1 VAAAGAPG
9 PDDPQPLSEA
19 EAAEKEA
26 LLGAGFSGWTRRD
39 FASFTKACEKAR
51 GGPQARALH
60 SLAGLGGCGVC
71 SDPGG
76 AARSGANRGFFSI
89 VLILRRLFVVVT
101 HCHGGGSTAA
111 AGVFFFRN

>member
-26 LLGAGFSGWTRRD
+26 LLGAGFSGWNRRD

-60 SLAGLGGCGVC
+60 SLAGAWRLWRLLRPWRGC
-71 SDPGG
+71 
-76 AARSGANRGFFSI
+76 A
-89 VLILRRLFVVVT
+89 LRRK
-101 HCHGGGSTAA
+101 
-111 AGVFFFRN
+111 